1 MLFVYWCPVE
11 PFSLILSMFQDQVQV
26 AHCPDEV
33 GGGGGG
39 EAGEVSRYISQE
51 GRKPWSIKG
60 CTQGWLSL
68 GIRLLQHR
76 LTQSLER
83 TPPGIS
89 WYTGICFVREEKERY
104 AQGERGNFK
113 AWSLRPW
120 QRTHCCR
127 HKCFPVCPRTQH
139 LLRTQILCG
148 TQKCFWFVQK
158 HFVSA
163 SNVSQFAQPKKH
175 RGQQCVRNNASSFAR
190 AFRIRCFVQGF
201 SHSQLT

>member
-1 MLFVYWCPVE
+1 MPSWTVFINIEHVPGPSSSGALPRR
-11 PFSLILSMFQDQVQV
+11 
-26 AHCPDEV
+26 
-33 GGGGGG
+33 GGGGGR
-39 EAGEVSRYISQE
+39 EAREVSRYISQE

-139 LLRTQILCG
+139 LLRTQKVFLILFRNILCPQQMFPSLRSPRNIAG
-148 TQKCFWFVQK
+148 NN
-158 HFVSA
+158 VSA
-163 SNVSQFAQPKKH
+163 TMRPRLPGPLGSDALYKVFHTVS
-175 RGQQCVRNNASSFAR
+175 
-190 AFRIRCFVQGF
+190 
-201 SHSQLT
+201 